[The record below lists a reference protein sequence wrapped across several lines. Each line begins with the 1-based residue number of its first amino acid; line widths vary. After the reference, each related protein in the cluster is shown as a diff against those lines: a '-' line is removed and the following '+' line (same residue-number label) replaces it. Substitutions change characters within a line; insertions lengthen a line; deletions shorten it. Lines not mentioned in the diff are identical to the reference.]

1 MVWADV
7 LQSLIMAAGMVAIIV
22 QGAINV
28 GGFTN
33 IFTIN
38 AQHDRMNV
46 FNFNVDVWQRQV
58 IVALLMCYA
67 L

>member
-1 MVWADV
+1 
-7 LQSLIMAAGMVAIIV
+7 MVAIIV
-22 QGAINV
+22 QRAINV

-46 FNFNVDVWQRQV
+46 FNFNVDVWQR
-58 IVALLMCYA
+58 
-67 L
+67 